1 MFGECIGLWLL
12 RIYMKPD
19 VWRIYWTVVTK
30 INMKPDVWRMYWT
43 VVTKDKHEARCLE
56 NVLGCG
62 Y

>member
-1 MFGECIGLWLL
+1 MFGECIRLWLL
-12 RIYMKPD
+12 
-19 VWRIYWTVVTK
+19 W

-43 VVTKDKHEARCLE
+43 VVTKDKHKARCLE